1 MPGLRGGEE
10 DEWEGLCC
18 EEGGGG
24 EEGLRC
30 EEGGGGEEEAG
41 GSEGEGEVG
50 VCGRVVGWGATVPA
64 GLGEE
69 EEEEEEMLASWKS
82 FCSWLLTTLFM
93 ALCISASILTFSSF
107 GIRPKRTA
115 VDRTRNRKRKMRSDR
130 RRSLSRSSQ
139 AHISWL

>member
-1 MPGLRGGEE
+1 MALMVVPIPGLGGREE

-24 EEGLRC
+24 EE
-30 EEGGGGEEEAG
+30 EAS

-50 VCGRVVGWGATVPA
+50 VCGRVVGWGAMVSP
-64 GLGEE
+64 GLG
-69 EEEEEEMLASWKS
+69 EEEEEMLASWKS

-115 VDRTRNRKRKMRSDR
+115 ADRTTKRKRSDR
-130 RRSLSRSSQ
+130 KWSLIRSSQ
-139 AHISWL
+139 SHISWL